1 MPVTDV
7 LKVGIVGAAGRGA
20 SYFAPFLANPRTR
33 LEALCDINEERL
45 RETAAGVGVQKLY
58 KDYEEMLEEAGI
70 DAVVIG
76 TPMPLHAPQAI
87 AALDRG
93 IHVLSEV
100 PAAVSIEEARDL
112 TLAAA
117 RSSASYMM
125 AENYCYFRENVLVGK
140 IVEAGLFGELYY
152 GEGEYIHELKG
163 LNEITRWRRKWQTG
177 INGCTY
183 PTHSLGPVYQWMKE
197 RVVSV
202 CCVGSGHHYRDP
214 RGDLY
219 EQEDSIKM
227 LCRMERGGLVEVRL
241 DMLSNRPHNMAYYSL
256 QGTEGCYESSRGT
269 GGQPVIWLASRS
281 SGFEWI
287 PLSEFEQEFLPE
299 EWINPPKEALEAGH
313 DGGDYWVVEDFV
325 RSILDGRKPPI
336 GIHEAMDMT
345 LPGLVSQ
352 QSIQQGS
359 CWLPVPDSREWVG
372 ENSDD

>member
-1 MPVTDV
+1 MRKTDV
-7 LKVGIVGAAGRGA
+7 LKVGIAGAAGRGR

-33 LEALCDINEERL
+33 LEALCDIDEQRL
-45 RETAAGVGVQKLY
+45 NQTAAEAGVRKVY
-58 KDYEEMLEEAGI
+58 TDYERMLDEAGI
-70 DAVVIG
+70 DAVVMG

-112 TLAAA
+112 TLAAS

-125 AENYCYFRENVLVGK
+125 AENYCYFRENVLVGR
-140 IVEAGLFGELYY
+140 IVEAGLFGQLYY
-152 GEGEYIHELKG
+152 GVGEYIHELKG

-197 RVVSV
+197 RVVNV
-202 CCVGSGHHYRDP
+202 CCAGTGHHYSDP

-219 EQEDSIKM
+219 EQEDSITM
-227 LCRMERGGLVEVRL
+227 LCRMEKGGLVEVRL

-256 QGTEGCYESSRGT
+256 QGTDGCYESSRGT

-281 SGFEWI
+281 SGFEWM
-287 PLSEFEQEFLPE
+287 PLAELEREFLPA
-299 EWINPPKEALEAGH
+299 EWLNPPREALEAGH
-313 DGGDYWVVEDFV
+313 AGGDYWVVEDFV
-325 RSILDGRKPPI
+325 RSILDGRRPPI
-336 GIHEAMDMT
+336 GVHEAMDMT

-352 QSIQQGS
+352 QSIEQGS
-359 CWLPVPDSREWVG
+359 VWLPVPDSRQWTEG
-372 ENSDD
+372 DD

>member
-1 MPVTDV
+1 VRKTDV
-7 LKVGIVGAAGRGA
+7 LKVGIAGAAGRGR

-33 LEALCDINEERL
+33 LEALCDIDEQRL
-45 RETAAGVGVQKLY
+45 NETAAEAGVRKVY
-58 KDYEEMLEEAGI
+58 TDYERMLDEAGI

-112 TLAAA
+112 TLAAS

-125 AENYCYFRENVLVGK
+125 AENYCYFRENVLVGR
-140 IVEAGLFGELYY
+140 IVEAGLFGQLYY

-202 CCVGSGHHYRDP
+202 CCAGTGHHYSDP

-219 EQEDSIKM
+219 EQEDSITM
-227 LCRMERGGLVEVRL
+227 LCRMEKGGLVEVRL

-256 QGTEGCYESSRGT
+256 QGTDGCYESSRGT

-281 SGFEWI
+281 SGFEWM
-287 PLSEFEQEFLPE
+287 PLAELEREFLPA
-299 EWINPPKEALEAGH
+299 EWLNPPREALEAGH
-313 DGGDYWVVEDFV
+313 AGGDYWVVEDFV
-325 RSILDGRKPPI
+325 RSILDGRRPPI
-336 GIHEAMDMT
+336 GVHEAMDMT

-352 QSIQQGS
+352 QSIEQGS
-359 CWLPVPDSREWVG
+359 VWLPVPDSRQWTEG
-372 ENSDD
+372 DD